1 MVLSIVTLLTRNH
14 SVLSLALF
22 GLTGDVQ
29 LIETPWTE
37 AHEAP
42 LSMKFSRPEYWS
54 RLPFPSPG
62 DLPDPGIELAC
73 LMSAALAGIF
83 FSTKPWQQIIAN
95 NSMGYHSPSFARKTR
110 LNLLKARIKTFFPA
124 SVSSRV
130 WL

>member
-1 MVLSIVTLLTRNH
+1 MPAKLLQSYPTLCDPVAHSPLGS
-14 SVLSLALF
+14 SVL
-22 GLTGDVQ
+22 G
-29 LIETPWTE
+29 
-37 AHEAP
+37 
-42 LSMKFSRPEYWS
+42 FSRQEYWS